1 MIVVGVNIIGS
12 GHEQGTSRGHA
23 AGALRARGV
32 LRPEGRRRVPGP
44 VPAGRAEDV
53 AAAAPEGGTVLDAGC
68 GSGRLAVEI
77 ARRRPDLRVHGIDL
91 ESAMVEV
98 ATRHAEREGLTDRVE
113 FTVADLADLPLPD
126 DSVDLVVSTASMHH
140 WTDVGAVVASL
151 GRVLRPDGR
160 IWIYDLRPVTSGS
173 LRAASSGLGRRV
185 DRTLV
190 RTGWFPAALY
200 QRLALEAA

>member
-1 MIVVGVNIIGS
+1 MGAVMNKALHGVMQRVHFAHGESYDPKAAVVF
-12 GHEQGTSRGHA
+12 RG
-23 AGALRARGV
+23 LY
-32 LRPEGRRRVPGP
+32 RRV
-44 VPAGRAEDV
+44 AEDV

-91 ESAMVEV
+91 ERGMVEV

-151 GRVLRPDGR
+151 GRVLGPDGQL
-160 IWIYDLRPVTSGS
+160 WIYDLRPVSSGS

-200 QRLALEAA
+200 QRLALEPA

>member
-1 MIVVGVNIIGS
+1 MNKALHGVMQRVHFAHGESYDRKAAVVF
-12 GHEQGTSRGHA
+12 RG
-23 AGALRARGV
+23 LY
-32 LRPEGRRRVPGP
+32 RRV
-44 VPAGRAEDV
+44 AEDV
-53 AAAAPEGGTVLDAGC
+53 AAAAPEGGTMLDAGC

-91 ESAMVEV
+91 ERGMVDV

-160 IWIYDLRPVTSGS
+160 IWIYDLRPVSSGS

-200 QRLALEAA
+200 QRLALEPA

>member
-1 MIVVGVNIIGS
+1 M
-12 GHEQGTSRGHA
+12 
-23 AGALRARGV
+23 
-32 LRPEGRRRVPGP
+32 
-44 VPAGRAEDV
+44 
-53 AAAAPEGGTVLDAGC
+53 LDAGC

-91 ESAMVEV
+91 ERGMVDV

-140 WTDVGAVVASL
+140 WTDVGAAVASL

-160 IWIYDLRPVTSGS
+160 IWIYDLRPVSSGS

-200 QRLALEAA
+200 QRLALEPA